1 MATITTQILDELYK
15 TNNEISGIKGEISGI
30 KGEISGVKGEVSKI
44 NICLIEHLAYD
55 KGNRQKI
62 DDMYKIIVTGNGDL
76 PLPETVRKHKDW
88 IENHDK
94 EQNNIEKYNQEEML
108 QVKKYNQEESLQAKK
123 DTRDDRNE
131 AITFKR
137 QLWLLALGQVLTIIG
152 LAVSVFLK
160 LR

>member
-30 KGEISGVKGEVSKI
+30 KGEVSKI
-44 NICLIEHLAYD
+44 NVCLIEHLAYD

-94 EQNNIEKYNQEEML
+94 EQNNIEKYNQEEIL
-108 QVKKYNQEESLQAKK
+108 QSKKYSQEEILQGKK
-123 DTRDDRNE
+123 DVRDDRSE
-131 AITFKR
+131 ALAFKR
-137 QLWLLALGQVLTIIG
+137 QLWLLAIGQVLTLIG
-152 LAVSVFLK
+152 LGVTVFLK